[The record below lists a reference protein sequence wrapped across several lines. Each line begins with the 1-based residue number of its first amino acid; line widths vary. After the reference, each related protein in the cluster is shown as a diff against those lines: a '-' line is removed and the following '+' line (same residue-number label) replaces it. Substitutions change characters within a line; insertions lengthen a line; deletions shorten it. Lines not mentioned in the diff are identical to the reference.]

1 MRTKNAAN
9 RVDGFTVFSYI
20 IVTLFMIA
28 VLIPFWNVLVI
39 SLTSSAEYIQT
50 PILIFLKHPTFS
62 AYRTMLGDK
71 RLLIGYSTTLKILLI
86 GLPINILLTVT
97 MSYALSR
104 RSYPGKKFFLYFV
117 MFTMFFSGGIIPLYL
132 LVKELSL
139 TNTIWAV
146 ILPGALNTF
155 YMIITR
161 NFFQSLPAALE
172 ESAEIDGAGNL
183 TILFRIYL
191 PLAMPILATIALFY
205 AVDRWNE
212 WYSAMIFIRTPTLTP
227 LQLVLRSI
235 VIESQ
240 MVTGETTSVGAE
252 IGQSKFA
259 LGTKMAAVFI
269 SMVPIMAVYPF
280 LQKYFVKGVLIGAVK
295 A

>member
-1 MRTKNAAN
+1 MIATTKGQKA
-9 RVDGFTVFSYI
+9 FQVFD
-20 IVTLFMIA
+20 VVFMIA
-28 VLIPFWNVLVI
+28 LAFVTLYPFYYVAVASFSNA
-39 SLTSSAEYIQT
+39 AEFMKFQGLLYKPVGFT
-50 PILIFLKHPTFS
+50 TA
-62 AYRTMLGDK
+62 AYRYVLRNDMILRGFLNTG
-71 RLLIGYSTTLKILLI
+71 LLIVTRVSLAM
-86 GLPINILLTVT
+86 LLTIIG
-97 MSYALSR
+97 SYVLSR
-104 RSYPGKKFFLYFV
+104 KQVLWKPVFMFLIV
-117 MFTMFFSGGIIPLYL
+117 FTMFFSGGIIPLYL

-146 ILPGALNTF
+146 ILPSALNTF

-240 MVTGETTSVGAE
+240 IVTGETTSAGAE
-252 IGQSKFA
+252 MGQSKFA

>member
-191 PLAMPILATIALFY
+191 PLAMPILD
-205 AVDRWNE
+205 DR
-212 WYSAMIFIRTPTLTP
+212 
-227 LQLVLRSI
+227 
-235 VIESQ
+235 
-240 MVTGETTSVGAE
+240 
-252 IGQSKFA
+252 
-259 LGTKMAAVFI
+259 
-269 SMVPIMAVYPF
+269 PF
-280 LQKYFVKGVLIGAVK
+280 LCGGPVERVVLGHDFYPHTHFNAAAAGTAIHRD
-295 A
+295 

>member
-1 MRTKNAAN
+1 MRKQNRLK
-9 RVDGFTVFSYI
+9 RVDGFTVFSYLL
-20 IVTLFMIA
+20 VTVFMVAI
-28 VLIPFWNVLVI
+28 LIPFWNVFTI
-39 SLTSSAEYIQT
+39 SITSSNEYITT
-50 PILIFLKHPTFS
+50 PILVFPKAPTFS
-62 AYRTMLGDK
+62 AYQTMLGDK
-71 RLLIGYSTTLKILLI
+71 RILIGYKTTLKILLI
-86 GLPINILLTVT
+86 GLPINVILTV
-97 MSYALSR
+97 MVSYALSR

-139 TNTIWAV
+139 TNTIWSV
-146 ILPGALNTF
+146 ILPGAINTF
-155 YMIITR
+155 YMIIAR
-161 NFFQSLPAALE
+161 NFFQSLPPALE

-191 PLAMPILATIALFY
+191 PLAMPILATISLFY

-212 WYSAMIFIRTPTLTP
+212 WYSAMIFIRNPSMTP
-227 LQLVLRSI
+227 LQLVLRAI

-240 MVTGETTSVGAE
+240 MVTGENISAGAE
-252 IGQSKFA
+252 MAQNNFA